1 MFGCKHDWELLKT
14 ERFDPKITKEQFTDL
29 MRSNYLTIMD
39 QELLLKSGIITICK
53 CKKCGEVKHIKTE
66 F

>member
-1 MFGCKHDWELLKT
+1 MLKT
-14 ERFDPKITKEQFTDL
+14 ERFEPKITKEQFTDL
-29 MRSNYLTIMD
+29 MQSNYLTIIE
-39 QELLLKSGIITICK
+39 QEHLLKSGIITVCK